1 MSIVIIQICSPLHS
15 VVLEMFVRIVVLL
28 LFHLGSAEIL
38 DEENSDCNFK
48 ENCLKF
54 CCVLEIRDD
63 FCLRLVENLNLFTN
77 TTLSAD
83 KIKCQKV
90 RLINDELNYE
100 VNDPN

>member
-1 MSIVIIQICSPLHS
+1 MSIVITQICSPLHS
-15 VVLEMFVRIVVLL
+15 VVLEMFVRMVVLL
-28 LFHLGSAEIL
+28 LFHLGSAEFVD
-38 DEENSDCNFK
+38 DENFDCNFK

-54 CCVLEIRDD
+54 CCVLEIGDD
-63 FCLRLVENLNLFTN
+63 YCQRLEEKLNFFTN
-77 TTLSAD
+77 ATLSAD